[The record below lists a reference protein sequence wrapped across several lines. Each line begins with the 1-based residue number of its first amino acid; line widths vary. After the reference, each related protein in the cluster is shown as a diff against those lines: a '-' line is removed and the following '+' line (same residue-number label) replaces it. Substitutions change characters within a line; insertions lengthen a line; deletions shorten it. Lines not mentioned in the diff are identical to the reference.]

1 MNSDKAKKGYL
12 RSPHRSIMK
21 AAGYTDWEIERPWIG
36 IANAYNAIIPGHVH
50 LRTITEAVKAGVY
63 AAGGLPIEF
72 PVIGV
77 CDGIAMNHEGMKFSL
92 PSRELIMDSVEIMTR
107 AHALDGLVLVPNCDK
122 IVPGMAMAA
131 AELNLP
137 AVVVSGGP
145 MLAGRHRERTLDL
158 NSVFEGVGMR
168 SAGKI
173 DDAGLAEIEDNA
185 CPGCGSCS
193 GMFTANTMNCM
204 MEALGLALPGN
215 GTIPAVHAG
224 RVRLAKDAGRAVMK
238 LVEKNIRPR
247 DILTADAFRNAV
259 AVDLALGGSTNT
271 SLHLP
276 AIAWAA
282 GLELALDIFNEMG
295 AYVPHLC
302 SMRPG
307 GAHHIED
314 LWRAGGVQAL
324 MAQLLKA
331 GMIKGETITA
341 TGRTT
346 AENLAGAEAADAEVI
361 RPMDSPYHKE
371 GGLAFVKGTLAPLGG
386 VVKQSAVAPE
396 MLVHKG
402 PARVFDGEEA
412 ASAAIMANKIN
423 DGDVVVIRYEGP
435 KGGPGMREMLT
446 PTSAIMGQGKGGTVA
461 LVTDGRFSGATRGAA
476 IGHVSPEAAVG
487 GPIGLVEEGD
497 VISINIPEKRLG
509 RRARGAPQKI
519 QAGRTADRQ
528 PFPQPLQGLRDLR
541 RRGRRAEKTV
551 NPNGESESFNT
562 KAEASDLG
570 APAFKELDSILRLP
584 KLGKEHC
591 YFRLARY
598 RPSIRAGG

>member
-1 MNSDKAKKGYL
+1 MNDKLNSDKAKKGYL
-12 RSPHRSIMK
+12 RSPHRSLLK

-36 IANAYNAIIPGHVH
+36 VANAYNAVIPGHVH
-50 LRTITEAVKAGVY
+50 LRTITEAVKAGIY

-92 PSRELIMDSVEIMTR
+92 PSRELIMDSVEVMTR

-122 IVPGMAMAA
+122 IIPGMAMAA

-137 AVVVSGGP
+137 AIVVSGGP
-145 MLAGRHRERTLDL
+145 MMAGQHNGRTLDL
-158 NSVFEGVGMR
+158 NSVFEGVGKR
-168 SAGKI
+168 GAGKI
-173 DDAGLAEIEDNA
+173 DDAALQDIEDNA

-204 MEALGLALPGN
+204 MEVLGLGLPGN

-224 RVRLAKDAGRAVMK
+224 RIRLAKDAGRAVMN

-247 DILTADAFRNAV
+247 DILTIEAFKNAV

-282 GLELALDIFNEMG
+282 GLELPLEIFNEVG
-295 AYVPHLC
+295 AKVPHLC
-302 SMRPG
+302 SMSPG

-324 MAQLLKA
+324 MEQLLEA
-331 GMIKGETITA
+331 GLINGETITV
-341 TGRTT
+341 TGATT
-346 AENLAGAEAADAEVI
+346 AENVAGAKVVDAEVI
-361 RPMDSPYHKE
+361 RPIENPHHKE
-371 GGLAFVKGTLAPLGG
+371 GGLAFMKGTLAPLGAI
-386 VVKQSAVAPE
+386 VKQAAVAPE
-396 MLVHKG
+396 MLVHRG
-402 PARVFDGEEA
+402 PARVFDCEED

-435 KGGPGMREMLT
+435 KGGPGMREMLA

-461 LVTDGRFSGATRGAA
+461 LITDGRFSGATRGAA

-497 VISINIPEKRLG
+497 EISINIPEKRLDLLVSDDVLEE
-509 RRARGAPQKI
+509 RRKKFVPHVQEV
-519 QAGRTADRQ
+519 DS
-528 PFPQPLQGLRDLR
+528 PFL
-541 RRGRRAEKTV
+541 
-551 NPNGESESFNT
+551 N
-562 KAEASDLG
+562 
-570 APAFKELDSILRLP
+570 
-584 KLGKEHC
+584 
-591 YFRLARY
+591 RY
-598 RPSIRAGG
+598 RAFATSGVEGGVLKKQ

>member
-1 MNSDKAKKGYL
+1 
-12 RSPHRSIMK
+12 
-21 AAGYTDWEIERPWIG
+21 
-36 IANAYNAIIPGHVH
+36 
-50 LRTITEAVKAGVY
+50 
-63 AAGGLPIEF
+63 
-72 PVIGV
+72 
-77 CDGIAMNHEGMKFSL
+77 GIAMNHEGMKFSL
-92 PSRELIMDSVEIMTR
+92 PSREVIMDSVEIMSR
-107 AHALDGLVLVPNCDK
+107 AHAFDGLVLIPNCDK

-137 AVVVSGGP
+137 SVVVSGGP
-145 MLAGRHRERTLDL
+145 MLAGQHKGKTLDL

-173 DDAGLAEIEDNA
+173 DDKGLADIEDNA

-224 RVRLAKDAGRAVMK
+224 RVRLAKDAGRAVMN

-282 GLELALDIFNEMG
+282 GLELKLDIFNELG
-295 AYVPHLC
+295 AVVPHLC
-302 SMRPG
+302 SMSPG

-314 LWRAGGVQAL
+314 LWRAGGVPAL

-331 GMIKGETITA
+331 GMIKGETITV
-341 TGRTT
+341 TGMTT
-346 AENLAGAEAADAEVI
+346 AENVAGASVADDEVI
-361 RPMDSPYHKE
+361 RPMDRPHHKE
-371 GGLAFVKGTLAPLGG
+371 GGLAFIKGTLAPLGG
-386 VVKQSAVAPE
+386 IVKQSAVAPE

-402 PARVFDGEEA
+402 PARVFDSEEA
-412 ASAAIMANKIN
+412 ASAAIMANRIN

-446 PTSAIMGQGKGGTVA
+446 PTSAIMGQGKGETVA
-461 LVTDGRFSGATRGAA
+461 LITDGRFSGATRGAA

-497 VISINIPEKRLG
+497 IISINIPEKRLDLLVSEDVLEE
-509 RRARGAPQKI
+509 RRKKFRPAE
-519 QAGRTADRQ
+519 Q
-528 PFPQPLQGLRDLR
+528 P
-541 RRGRRAEKTV
+541 V
-551 NPNGESESFNT
+551 
-562 KAEASDLG
+562 
-570 APAFKELDSILRLP
+570 DSPFLS
-584 KLGKEHC
+584 
-591 YFRLARY
+591 RY
-598 RPSIRAGG
+598 RAFATSGVEGGVLKRD

>member
-1 MNSDKAKKGYL
+1 MNDKLNSDKAKKGYL
-12 RSPHRSIMK
+12 RSPHRSLLK

-36 IANAYNAIIPGHVH
+36 VANAYNAVISGHVH
-50 LRTITEAVKAGVY
+50 LRTITEAVKAGIY

-92 PSRELIMDSVEIMTR
+92 PSRELIMDSVEVMTR

-122 IVPGMAMAA
+122 IIPGMAMAA

-137 AVVVSGGP
+137 AIVVSGGP
-145 MLAGRHRERTLDL
+145 MMAGQHNGRTLDL
-158 NSVFEGVGMR
+158 NSVFEGVGQR
-168 SAGKI
+168 GAGKI
-173 DDAGLAEIEDNA
+173 DDAALQDIEDNA

-204 MEALGLALPGN
+204 MEVLGLGLPGN

-224 RVRLAKDAGRAVMK
+224 RIRLAKDAGRAVMN
-238 LVEKNIRPR
+238 LVEKNICPR
-247 DILTADAFRNAV
+247 DILTIEAFKNAV

-282 GLELALDIFNEMG
+282 GLELPLEIFNEVG
-295 AYVPHLC
+295 ARVPHLC
-302 SMRPG
+302 SMSPG

-324 MAQLLKA
+324 MEQLLEA
-331 GMIKGETITA
+331 GLINGETITV
-341 TGRTT
+341 TGATT
-346 AENLAGAEAADAEVI
+346 AENVAGAKVVDAEVI
-361 RPMDSPYHKE
+361 RPIDNPHHKE
-371 GGLAFVKGTLAPLGG
+371 GGLAFMKGTLAPLGAI
-386 VVKQSAVAPE
+386 VKQAAVAPE
-396 MLVHKG
+396 MLVHRG
-402 PARVFDGEEA
+402 PARVFDCEED

-435 KGGPGMREMLT
+435 KGGPGMREMLA

-461 LVTDGRFSGATRGAA
+461 LITDGRFSGATRGAA

-497 VISINIPEKRLG
+497 EISINIPEKRLDLLVPDEVLEE
-509 RRARGAPQKI
+509 RRKKFVPHVQEV
-519 QAGRTADRQ
+519 DS
-528 PFPQPLQGLRDLR
+528 PFL
-541 RRGRRAEKTV
+541 
-551 NPNGESESFNT
+551 N
-562 KAEASDLG
+562 
-570 APAFKELDSILRLP
+570 
-584 KLGKEHC
+584 
-591 YFRLARY
+591 RY
-598 RPSIRAGG
+598 RAFATSGVEGGVLKKQ

>member
-1 MNSDKAKKGYL
+1 MNDKLNSDKAKKGYL
-12 RSPHRSIMK
+12 RSPHRSLLK
-21 AAGYTDWEIERPWIG
+21 ATGYTDWEIERPWIG
-36 IANAYNAIIPGHVH
+36 VANAYNAVIPGHVH
-50 LRTITEAVKAGVY
+50 LRTITEAVKAGIY

-92 PSRELIMDSVEIMTR
+92 PSRELIMDSVEVMTR

-122 IVPGMAMAA
+122 IIPGMAMAA

-137 AVVVSGGP
+137 AIVVSGGP
-145 MLAGRHRERTLDL
+145 MMAGQHNGRTLDL
-158 NSVFEGVGMR
+158 NSVFEGVGQR
-168 SAGKI
+168 GAGKI
-173 DDAGLAEIEDNA
+173 DDAALQDIEDNA

-204 MEALGLALPGN
+204 MEVLGLGLPGN

-224 RVRLAKDAGRAVMK
+224 RIRLAKDAGRAVMN

-247 DILTADAFRNAV
+247 DILTIEAFKNAV

-282 GLELALDIFNEMG
+282 GLELPLEIFNEVG
-295 AYVPHLC
+295 ARVPHLC
-302 SMRPG
+302 SMSPG

-324 MAQLLKA
+324 MEQLLEA
-331 GMIKGETITA
+331 GLINGETITV
-341 TGRTT
+341 TGATT
-346 AENLAGAEAADAEVI
+346 AENVAGAKVVDAEVI
-361 RPMDSPYHKE
+361 RPIDNPHHKE
-371 GGLAFVKGTLAPLGG
+371 GGLAFMNGTLAPLGAI
-386 VVKQSAVAPE
+386 VKQAAVAPE
-396 MLVHKG
+396 MLVHRG
-402 PARVFDGEEA
+402 PARVFDCEED

-435 KGGPGMREMLT
+435 KGGPGMREMLA

-461 LVTDGRFSGATRGAA
+461 LITDGRFSGATRGAA

-497 VISINIPEKRLG
+497 EISINIPEKRLDLLVPDEVLEE
-509 RRARGAPQKI
+509 RRKKFVPHVQEV
-519 QAGRTADRQ
+519 DS
-528 PFPQPLQGLRDLR
+528 PFL
-541 RRGRRAEKTV
+541 
-551 NPNGESESFNT
+551 N
-562 KAEASDLG
+562 
-570 APAFKELDSILRLP
+570 
-584 KLGKEHC
+584 
-591 YFRLARY
+591 RY
-598 RPSIRAGG
+598 RAFATSGVEGGVLKKQ

>member
-1 MNSDKAKKGYL
+1 MSDKLNSDKAKKGYL
-12 RSPHRSIMK
+12 RSPHRSLLK

-36 IANAYNAIIPGHVH
+36 VANAYNAVIPGHVH
-50 LRTITEAVKAGVY
+50 LRTITEAVKAGIY

-92 PSRELIMDSVEIMTR
+92 PSRELIMDSVEVMTR

-122 IVPGMAMAA
+122 IIPGMAMAA

-137 AVVVSGGP
+137 AIVVSGGP
-145 MLAGRHRERTLDL
+145 MMAGQHNGRTLDL
-158 NSVFEGVGMR
+158 NSVFEGVGQR
-168 SAGKI
+168 GAGKI
-173 DDAGLAEIEDNA
+173 DDAALQDIEDNA

-204 MEALGLALPGN
+204 MEVLGLGLPGN

-224 RVRLAKDAGRAVMK
+224 RIRLAKDAGRAVMN

-247 DILTADAFRNAV
+247 DILTIEAFKNAV

-282 GLELALDIFNEMG
+282 GLELPLEIFNEVG
-295 AYVPHLC
+295 ARVPHLC
-302 SMRPG
+302 SMSPG

-324 MAQLLKA
+324 MEQLLEA
-331 GMIKGETITA
+331 GLINGETITV
-341 TGRTT
+341 TGATT
-346 AENLAGAEAADAEVI
+346 AENVAGAKVVDAEVI
-361 RPMDSPYHKE
+361 RPIDNPHHKE
-371 GGLAFVKGTLAPLGG
+371 GGLAFMKGTLAPLGAI
-386 VVKQSAVAPE
+386 VKQAAVAPE
-396 MLVHKG
+396 MIVHRG
-402 PARVFDGEEA
+402 PARVFDCEDD

-435 KGGPGMREMLT
+435 KGGPGMREMLA

-461 LVTDGRFSGATRGAA
+461 LITDGRFSGATRGAA

-497 VISINIPEKRLG
+497 EISINIPEKRLDLLVSDDVLEE
-509 RRARGAPQKI
+509 RRKKFVPHVQEV
-519 QAGRTADRQ
+519 DS
-528 PFPQPLQGLRDLR
+528 PFL
-541 RRGRRAEKTV
+541 
-551 NPNGESESFNT
+551 N
-562 KAEASDLG
+562 
-570 APAFKELDSILRLP
+570 
-584 KLGKEHC
+584 
-591 YFRLARY
+591 RY
-598 RPSIRAGG
+598 RAFATSGVEGGVLKKQ

>member
-1 MNSDKAKKGYL
+1 MNDKLNSDKAKKGYL
-12 RSPHRSIMK
+12 RSPHRSLLK

-36 IANAYNAIIPGHVH
+36 VANAYNAVIPGHVH
-50 LRTITEAVKAGVY
+50 LRTITEAVKAGIY

-92 PSRELIMDSVEIMTR
+92 PSRELIMDSVEVMTR

-122 IVPGMAMAA
+122 IIPGMAMAA

-137 AVVVSGGP
+137 AIVISGGP
-145 MLAGRHRERTLDL
+145 MMAGQHNGRTLDL
-158 NSVFEGVGMR
+158 NSVFEGVGQR
-168 SAGKI
+168 GAGKI
-173 DDAGLAEIEDNA
+173 DDAALQDIEDNA

-204 MEALGLALPGN
+204 MEVLGLGLPGN

-224 RVRLAKDAGRAVMK
+224 RIRLAKDAGRAVMN

-247 DILTADAFRNAV
+247 DILTIEAFKNAV

-282 GLELALDIFNEMG
+282 GLELPLEIFNEVG
-295 AYVPHLC
+295 AKVPHLC
-302 SMRPG
+302 SMSPG

-324 MAQLLKA
+324 MEQLLEV
-331 GMIKGETITA
+331 GLINGGTITV
-341 TGRTT
+341 TGATT
-346 AENLAGAEAADAEVI
+346 AENVAGAKVVDAEVI
-361 RPMDSPYHKE
+361 RPIDNPHHKE
-371 GGLAFVKGTLAPLGG
+371 GGLAFMKGTLAPLGAI
-386 VVKQSAVAPE
+386 VKQAAVAPE
-396 MLVHKG
+396 MLVHRG
-402 PARVFDGEEA
+402 PARVFDCEEDS
-412 ASAAIMANKIN
+412 SAAIMANKIN

-435 KGGPGMREMLT
+435 KGGPGMREMLA

-461 LVTDGRFSGATRGAA
+461 LITDGRFSGATRGAA

-497 VISINIPEKRLG
+497 EISINIPEKCLDLLVSDEVLEE
-509 RRARGAPQKI
+509 RRKKFVPHVQEV
-519 QAGRTADRQ
+519 DS
-528 PFPQPLQGLRDLR
+528 PFL
-541 RRGRRAEKTV
+541 
-551 NPNGESESFNT
+551 N
-562 KAEASDLG
+562 
-570 APAFKELDSILRLP
+570 
-584 KLGKEHC
+584 
-591 YFRLARY
+591 RY
-598 RPSIRAGG
+598 RAFATSGVEGGVLKKQ

>member
-1 MNSDKAKKGYL
+1 MNDKLNSDKAKKGYL
-12 RSPHRSIMK
+12 RSPHRSLLK

-36 IANAYNAIIPGHVH
+36 VANAYNAVIPGHVH
-50 LRTITEAVKAGVY
+50 LRTITEAVKAGIY

-92 PSRELIMDSVEIMTR
+92 PSRELIMDSVEVMTR

-122 IVPGMAMAA
+122 IIPGMAMAA

-137 AVVVSGGP
+137 AIVVSGGP
-145 MLAGRHRERTLDL
+145 MMAGQHNGRILDL
-158 NSVFEGVGMR
+158 NSVFEGVGQR
-168 SAGKI
+168 GAGKI
-173 DDAGLAEIEDNA
+173 DDAALQDIEDNA

-204 MEALGLALPGN
+204 MEVLGLGLPGN

-224 RVRLAKDAGRAVMK
+224 RIRLAKDAGRAVMN
-238 LVEKNIRPR
+238 LVEKDIRPR
-247 DILTADAFRNAV
+247 DILTIEAFKNAV

-282 GLELALDIFNEMG
+282 GLELPLEIFNEVG
-295 AYVPHLC
+295 AKVPHLC
-302 SMRPG
+302 SMSPG

-324 MAQLLKA
+324 MEQLLEV
-331 GMIKGETITA
+331 GLINGGTITV
-341 TGRTT
+341 TGATT
-346 AENLAGAEAADAEVI
+346 AENVAGAKVVDAEVI
-361 RPMDSPYHKE
+361 RPIDNPHHKE
-371 GGLAFVKGTLAPLGG
+371 GGLAFMKGTLAPLGAI
-386 VVKQSAVAPE
+386 VKQAAVAPE
-396 MLVHKG
+396 MLVHRG
-402 PARVFDGEEA
+402 PARVFDCEED

-435 KGGPGMREMLT
+435 KGGPGMREMLA

-461 LVTDGRFSGATRGAA
+461 LITDGRFSGATRGAA

-497 VISINIPEKRLG
+497 EISINIPEKRLDLLVPDEVLEE
-509 RRARGAPQKI
+509 RRKKFVPHVQEV
-519 QAGRTADRQ
+519 DS
-528 PFPQPLQGLRDLR
+528 PFL
-541 RRGRRAEKTV
+541 
-551 NPNGESESFNT
+551 N
-562 KAEASDLG
+562 
-570 APAFKELDSILRLP
+570 
-584 KLGKEHC
+584 
-591 YFRLARY
+591 RY
-598 RPSIRAGG
+598 RAFATSGVEGGVLKKQ

>member
-1 MNSDKAKKGYL
+1 MNSDKAKKGYM
-12 RSPHRSIMK
+12 RSPHRSLLK

-36 IANAYNAIIPGHVH
+36 IANAYNAVIPGHVH
-50 LRTITEAVKAGVY
+50 LRTITEAVKAGIY

-77 CDGIAMNHEGMKFSL
+77 CDGIAMNHAGMKFSL
-92 PSRELIMDSVEIMTR
+92 ASRELIMDSVEVMAR
-107 AHALDGLVLVPNCDK
+107 AHAFDGLVLVPNCDK

-137 AVVVSGGP
+137 SVVVSGGP
-145 MLAGRHRERTLDL
+145 MMAGQNKGKVLDL

-168 SAGKI
+168 AAGKI
-173 DDAGLAEIEDNA
+173 DDAGLQEIEDNA

-204 MEALGLALPGN
+204 MEVLGLALPGN

-224 RVRLAKDAGRAVMK
+224 RIRLAKDAGRAVMK
-238 LVEKNIRPR
+238 MVEKNIRPR
-247 DILTADAFRNAV
+247 DILTMDAFRNAV

-282 GLELALDIFNEMG
+282 GLEMPLDLFNEIG
-295 AYVPHLC
+295 AKVPHLC
-302 SMRPG
+302 SMSPG

-324 MAQLLKA
+324 MAELLKA
-331 GMIKGETITA
+331 GLICGETITV
-341 TGRTT
+341 TGATT
-346 AENLAGAEAADAEVI
+346 AENVKDAKVADPEVI
-361 RPMDSPYHKE
+361 RPLDKPHHKE
-371 GGLAFVKGTLAPLGG
+371 GGLAFIKGTLAPLGAI
-386 VVKQSAVAPE
+386 VKQAAVAPE

-402 PARVFDGEEA
+402 PARVFNCEED
-412 ASAAIMANKIN
+412 ASAAIMANEIK

-435 KGGPGMREMLT
+435 KGGPGMREMLG

-461 LVTDGRFSGATRGAA
+461 LITDGRFSGATRGAS
-476 IGHVSPEAAVG
+476 IGHVSPEAAIG

-497 VISINIPEKRLG
+497 IISINIPEKRLDLLVPEEVLAE
-509 RRARGAPQKI
+509 RRKNFKPHV
-519 QAGRTADRQ
+519 Q
-528 PFPQPLQGLRDLR
+528 P
-541 RRGRRAEKTV
+541 T
-551 NPNGESESFNT
+551 
-562 KAEASDLG
+562 
-570 APAFKELDSILRLP
+570 DSPFLS
-584 KLGKEHC
+584 
-591 YFRLARY
+591 RY
-598 RPSIRAGG
+598 RAFATSGVEGGVLKEQ

>member
-1 MNSDKAKKGYL
+1 MNDKLNSDKAKKGYL
-12 RSPHRSIMK
+12 RSPHRSLLK

-36 IANAYNAIIPGHVH
+36 VANAYNAVIPGHVH
-50 LRTITEAVKAGVY
+50 LRTITEAVKAGIY

-92 PSRELIMDSVEIMTR
+92 PSRELIMDSVEVMTR

-122 IVPGMAMAA
+122 IIPGMAMAA

-137 AVVVSGGP
+137 AIVVSGGP
-145 MLAGRHRERTLDL
+145 MMAGQHNGRILDL
-158 NSVFEGVGMR
+158 NSVFEGVGQR
-168 SAGKI
+168 GAGKI
-173 DDAGLAEIEDNA
+173 DDAALQDIEDNA

-204 MEALGLALPGN
+204 MEVLGLGLPGN

-224 RVRLAKDAGRAVMK
+224 RIRLAKDAGRAVMN

-247 DILTADAFRNAV
+247 DILTIEAFKNAV

-282 GLELALDIFNEMG
+282 GLELPLEIFNEVG
-295 AYVPHLC
+295 AKVPHLC
-302 SMRPG
+302 SMSPG

-324 MAQLLKA
+324 MEQLLEV
-331 GMIKGETITA
+331 GLINGGTITV
-341 TGRTT
+341 TGATT
-346 AENLAGAEAADAEVI
+346 AENVAGAKVVDAEVI
-361 RPMDSPYHKE
+361 RPIDNPHHKE
-371 GGLAFVKGTLAPLGG
+371 GGLAFMKGTLAPLGAI
-386 VVKQSAVAPE
+386 VKQAAVAPE
-396 MLVHKG
+396 MLVHRG
-402 PARVFDGEEA
+402 PARVFDCEED

-435 KGGPGMREMLT
+435 KGGPGMREMLA

-461 LVTDGRFSGATRGAA
+461 LITDGRFSGATRGAA

-497 VISINIPEKRLG
+497 EISINIPEKRLDLLVPDEVLEE
-509 RRARGAPQKI
+509 RRKKFVPHVQEV
-519 QAGRTADRQ
+519 DS
-528 PFPQPLQGLRDLR
+528 PFL
-541 RRGRRAEKTV
+541 
-551 NPNGESESFNT
+551 N
-562 KAEASDLG
+562 
-570 APAFKELDSILRLP
+570 
-584 KLGKEHC
+584 
-591 YFRLARY
+591 RY
-598 RPSIRAGG
+598 RAFATSGVEGGVLKKQ

>member
-1 MNSDKAKKGYL
+1 MNDKLNSDKAKKGYL
-12 RSPHRSIMK
+12 RSPHRSLLK

-36 IANAYNAIIPGHVH
+36 VANAYNAVIPGHVH
-50 LRTITEAVKAGVY
+50 LRTITEAVKAGIY

-92 PSRELIMDSVEIMTR
+92 PSRELIMDSVEVMTR

-122 IVPGMAMAA
+122 IIPGMAMAA

-137 AVVVSGGP
+137 AIVISGGP
-145 MLAGRHRERTLDL
+145 MMAGQHNGRTLDL
-158 NSVFEGVGMR
+158 NSVFEGVGQR
-168 SAGKI
+168 GAGKI
-173 DDAGLAEIEDNA
+173 DDAALQDIEDNA

-204 MEALGLALPGN
+204 MEVLGLGLPGN

-224 RVRLAKDAGRAVMK
+224 RIRLAKDAGRAVMN
-238 LVEKNIRPR
+238 LVEKDIRPR
-247 DILTADAFRNAV
+247 DILTIEAFKNAV

-282 GLELALDIFNEMG
+282 GLELPLEIFNEVG
-295 AYVPHLC
+295 AKVPHLC
-302 SMRPG
+302 SMSPG

-324 MAQLLKA
+324 MEQLLEA
-331 GMIKGETITA
+331 GLINGETITV
-341 TGRTT
+341 TGATT
-346 AENLAGAEAADAEVI
+346 AENVAGAKVVDAEVI
-361 RPMDSPYHKE
+361 RPIDNPHHKE
-371 GGLAFVKGTLAPLGG
+371 GGLAFMKGTLAPLGAI
-386 VVKQSAVAPE
+386 VKQAAVAPE
-396 MLVHKG
+396 MLVHRG
-402 PARVFDGEEA
+402 PARVFDCEED

-435 KGGPGMREMLT
+435 KGGPGMREMLA

-461 LVTDGRFSGATRGAA
+461 LITDGRFSGATRGAA

-497 VISINIPEKRLG
+497 EISINIPEKRLDLLVPDEVLEE
-509 RRARGAPQKI
+509 RRKKFVPHVQEV
-519 QAGRTADRQ
+519 DS
-528 PFPQPLQGLRDLR
+528 PFL
-541 RRGRRAEKTV
+541 
-551 NPNGESESFNT
+551 N
-562 KAEASDLG
+562 
-570 APAFKELDSILRLP
+570 
-584 KLGKEHC
+584 
-591 YFRLARY
+591 RY
-598 RPSIRAGG
+598 RAFATSGVEGGVLKKQ